1 MITYGSVKEAGCLEC
16 LVASARPPVQV
27 VIRSGPPTLPLL
39 SIQACQWSLTVY
51 QGASSFCGSGKEHT
65 MKQSLKYG
73 ERDYSFGQ
81 VMVTLRTA
89 VGMTQVAL
97 AKFLGV
103 SRRAVQGWEG
113 GISYPKADHLK
124 HLRGS
129 GALDGALCP

>member
-1 MITYGSVKEAGCLEC
+1 
-16 LVASARPPVQV
+16 
-27 VIRSGPPTLPLL
+27 
-39 SIQACQWSLTVY
+39 
-51 QGASSFCGSGKEHT
+51 

-124 HLRGS
+124 QFIALGVRHRAFPAGREVDEIRSFWQAGCRRHRLA
-129 GALDGALCP
+129 GALSRALAADRGQRR